1 MKKLTLATALVLAAF
16 SAPALAASW
25 NITEESTSGIKSAQG
40 SWLLKGEG
48 DAFTGTATLQRDNG
62 TEVSYVVDGTLK
74 DGIYTVKLDKRSDDK
89 KGCVWTGHAQAATAL
104 GKATGFIGDVV
115 CEGSKFVIRAQ
126 GM

>member
-1 MKKLTLATALVLAAF
+1 MNKLALATALALAAF

-25 NITEESTSGIKSAQG
+25 NVTEESASGIKSAQG
-40 SWLLKGEG
+40 SWLLKTEG

-62 TEVSYVVDGTLK
+62 TEVSYTVEGALK

-126 GM
+126 GQ

>member
-74 DGIYTVKLDKRSDDK
+74 DGIYTVKLDNAPTTRR
-89 KGCVWTGHAQAATAL
+89 AASGRVTRRPPPPSARRRASSVTWFA
-104 GKATGFIGDVV
+104 KAP
-115 CEGSKFVIRAQ
+115 SWYSRQ

>member
-25 NITEESTSGIKSAQG
+25 NVTEESASGIKSAQG
-40 SWLLKGEG
+40 TWLLKGEG
-48 DAFTGTATLQRDNG
+48 DAFTGAATLNRDNG
-62 TEVSYVVDGTLK
+62 TEISYTVEGTLK
-74 DGIYTVKLDKRSDDK
+74 DGTYTVKLDKRSDDK

-115 CEGSKFVIRAQ
+115 CEGSKFVLRAQ